1 MRVQTPRETFR
12 MITCPMPWGC
22 LTARTA
28 AVRAMSNRGL
38 NHLLYLTMVLQYLD
52 PSKCASL
59 ILLDTLKWNY
69 YFMLSAYA
77 DNTYTSMC
85 LNIYFVLFNI
95 WPYTHTGSVVIY
107 EREEGLAFTWKMQ
120 SSIADVVLV
129 LYWRLCWIWCDST
142 CVVVLAENCD
152 VLQGKRVVSGLCRR
166 FGESCTHIC
175 KIFTH
180 ALVQFKCQRR

>member
-52 PSKCASL
+52 PSKCVSL

-85 LNIYFVLFNI
+85 LNIYLVLFNI
-95 WPYTHTGSVVIY
+95 WPYTHRQCCDLWAGRRPRVHLENAIKHSWRGSGIVLKAVLNVMWQHVRFCVG
-107 EREEGLAFTWKMQ
+107 RELRCPPRKT
-120 SSIADVVLV
+120 SRPL
-129 LYWRLCWIWCDST
+129 
-142 CVVVLAENCD
+142 
-152 VLQGKRVVSGLCRR
+152 
-166 FGESCTHIC
+166 
-175 KIFTH
+175 
-180 ALVQFKCQRR
+180 